1 MTWTMGFVLI
11 LGILIKMIT
20 SPPSAA
26 VARVLKK
33 FAIHQEINE
42 KEITLEYDNHLIEGQ
57 VKEKVV
63 KMFNEA
69 SFLKRI
75 HIYPGNED
83 LFMPHNQKTVPYHI
97 CYSKGK
103 KKIQLYLYIEE
114 KYLTVV
120 KQTNKKVIAYQM
132 DAEEQFTEYE
142 ENSIYLNSK
151 INNM

>member
-26 VARVLKK
+26 VAWLLKK

-42 KEITLEYDNHLIEGQ
+42 KEITLVYDSQLIEGQ

-63 KMFNEA
+63 TMYNEA

-120 KQTNKKVIAYQM
+120 KQTKRKLIAYQM
-132 DAEEQFTEYE
+132 SAKEQYIECE
-142 ENSIYLNSK
+142 ENSIYSNSK
-151 INNM
+151 IDHM

>member
-26 VARVLKK
+26 VAWVLKK
-33 FAIHQEINE
+33 YAIHQEINE
-42 KEITLEYDNHLIEGQ
+42 KEITLEYDNHLIEGEF
-57 VKEKVV
+57 KEKIVA
-63 KMFNEA
+63 MYNEA

-75 HIYPGNED
+75 HIYPGNEH
-83 LFMPHNQKTVPYHI
+83 LFMPQNQKTVPYHI

-114 KYLTVV
+114 KHIIVV
-120 KQTNKKVIAYQM
+120 KQTKKKVIAYHLVNENLY
-132 DAEEQFTEYE
+132 AEYE
-142 ENSIYLNSK
+142 ENRLYLNSK
-151 INNM
+151 IQ

>member
-1 MTWTMGFVLI
+1 MGI
-11 LGILIKMIT
+11 
-20 SPPSAA
+20 
-26 VARVLKK
+26 KK

-42 KEITLEYDNHLIEGQ
+42 KEITLVYDSQLIEGQ

-63 KMFNEA
+63 TMYNEA

-120 KQTNKKVIAYQM
+120 KQTKRKLIAYQM
-132 DAEEQFTEYE
+132 SAKEQYIECE
-142 ENSIYLNSK
+142 ENSIYSNSK
-151 INNM
+151 IDNM

>member
-26 VARVLKK
+26 VAWVLKK

-42 KEITLEYDNHLIEGQ
+42 KEITLVYDSQLIEGQ

-63 KMFNEA
+63 TMYNEA

-120 KQTNKKVIAYQM
+120 KQTKRKLIAYQM
-132 DAEEQFTEYE
+132 SAKEQYIECE
-142 ENSIYLNSK
+142 ENSIYSNSK
-151 INNM
+151 IDNM

>member
-26 VARVLKK
+26 VAWVLKK

-63 KMFNEA
+63 TMFNEA